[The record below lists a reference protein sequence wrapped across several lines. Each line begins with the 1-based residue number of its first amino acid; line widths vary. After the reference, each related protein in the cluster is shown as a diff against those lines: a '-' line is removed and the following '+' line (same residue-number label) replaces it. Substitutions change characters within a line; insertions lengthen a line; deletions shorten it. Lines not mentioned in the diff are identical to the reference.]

1 MMDKLVCVNS
11 PYTYQFGFLFGL
23 YILLAQTLIL
33 QHYFIP
39 SFIVALIVFLYQ
51 VGAISKS
58 DPGVSNR
65 IPLCYAVYLPT
76 IPALRKQDI
85 LFMCMYRYH
94 FRVSLRS
101 YLSFH
106 FDFINREYGE
116 LLVSC
121 GYVGEAI
128 TIFESLELWDNLIY
142 CYW

>member
-1 MMDKLVCVNS
+1 MMDKL
-11 PYTYQFGFLFGL
+11 
-23 YILLAQTLIL
+23 
-33 QHYFIP
+33 
-39 SFIVALIVFLYQ
+39 

-76 IPALRKQDI
+76 IPALRK
-85 LFMCMYRYH
+85 
-94 FRVSLRS
+94 
-101 YLSFH
+101 
-106 FDFINREYGE
+106 EYGE